1 MVFVGVNVD
10 HAELSKWVMRAR
22 AERAIFKIVDNSIP
36 LTDPSLSLYL
46 SIYLSICLSV
56 YLQVSTYLPT

>member
-22 AERAIFKIVDNSIP
+22 AERAIFRIIDHSIP
-36 LTDPSLSLYL
+36 LTDPTLSP

-56 YLQVSTYLPT
+56 CLPTYLPT